1 LPFWAGK
8 AAVVG
13 TYWDSPV
20 RNNDTDIL

>member
-13 TYWDSPV
+13 TYWDSSV